1 MTLVQRNMR
10 LQSLVPP
17 LPLFRGIQS
26 LGLATE
32 SRGQTETHRVRK
44 KTFTFPFPRPPISLS
59 HRNSPHLPTFPIP
72 FSDSDRWINVNSNS
86 EWGSTEP

>member
-44 KTFTFPFPRPPISLS
+44 NFYISFSPSVSLSLTETPHIYQHFRFPFQTL
-59 HRNSPHLPTFPIP
+59 T
-72 FSDSDRWINVNSNS
+72 D
-86 EWGSTEP
+86 G